1 MEGRW
6 VQIEQGPVPLRCWW
20 NNPQKES
27 KNVVL
32 VLPEVFGVNSWVRSV
47 VDRLAEQGIPA
58 LAMPLFARTA
68 PELDLGYGE
77 DDLVEGRRHKEQK
90 TTQQILDDAST
101 SLNWLKQQYSHSKK
115 LLLDFALVAM
125 QL

>member
-27 KNVVL
+27 KYVVL

-47 VDRLAEQGIPA
+47 VDTTFDFYKAALKRLLKIGIKKF
-58 LAMPLFARTA
+58 L
-68 PELDLGYGE
+68 
-77 DDLVEGRRHKEQK
+77 K
-90 TTQQILDDAST
+90 TNDI
-101 SLNWLKQQYSHSKK
+101 N
-115 LLLDFALVAM
+115 
-125 QL
+125 

>member
-6 VQIEQGPVPLRCWW
+6 VQIEEGTVPLRCWW

-32 VLPEVFGVNSWVRSV
+32 VLPEVFGINSWVRSV
-47 VDRLAEQGIPA
+47 VDRLAEKGIPA

-68 PELDLGYGE
+68 PELNLGYGE
-77 DDLVEGRRHKEQK
+77 DDLTEGRRHKDQT
-90 TTQQILDDAST
+90 TTQKFLMM
-101 SLNWLKQQYSHSKK
+101 
-115 LLLDFALVAM
+115 LLTL
-125 QL
+125 

>member
-27 KNVVL
+27 KHVVL

-58 LAMPLFARTA
+58 LAMPLFASRSTTLFTQLLIPKTSGRT
-68 PELDLGYGE
+68 
-77 DDLVEGRRHKEQK
+77 R
-90 TTQQILDDAST
+90 TTC
-101 SLNWLKQQYSHSKK
+101 
-115 LLLDFALVAM
+115 LLSF
-125 QL
+125 